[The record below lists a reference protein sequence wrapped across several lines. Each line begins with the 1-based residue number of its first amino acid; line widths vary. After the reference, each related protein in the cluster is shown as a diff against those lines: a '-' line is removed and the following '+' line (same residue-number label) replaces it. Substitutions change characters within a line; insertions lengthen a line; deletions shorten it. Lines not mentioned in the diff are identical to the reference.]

1 MIAKATKKEEGERNL
16 GVEELQE
23 EGEEDLAEEDV
34 A

>member
-1 MIAKATKKEEGERNL
+1 MIAKATKKEEEERNL